1 MGLVNLDAGNVV
13 GLVALGLV
21 GGILGGFVGGGG
33 AFVMVPGMMSL
44 GGEGLVSVGSN
55 LLHRLGRMTT
65 SARRRAALRRV
76 DWKLLVLLAIPSLLG
91 VEAGRLASALLRAR
105 FGPAA
110 ADLYISAVVIVVL
123 AAVARML
130 LRDLLSSRRRPAPGA
145 LSVKGVMQRLRPLHV
160 PPVIRFPESSVV
172 VSLWLVLGIGFVSGW
187 FGGTVALGGFLT
199 VPAMI
204 YLLGAPVSAAIA
216 TDLAL
221 VLIIGLYG
229 TVTYAARGHVDLRA
243 TLLLYFGSILGF
255 HLGLLGTRLVRE
267 APVRLVTCV
276 VLILV
281 GVSRLLAVPL
291 TCAAGG
297 WIALGGGARTALRV
311 ASLATL
317 FGGGAL
323 LLALVLGAVSR
334 ALWDHATSA
343 TGAPSE
349 ERRASP

>member
-1 MGLVNLDAGNVV
+1 MGLVNLDPGNVV
-13 GLVALGLV
+13 GLVALGLI

-55 LLHRLGRMTT
+55 LLHRMGRMTT
-65 SARRRAALRRV
+65 SARRRAALQRV
-76 DWKLLVLLAIPSLLG
+76 DWKLLTVLAIPCVAG
-91 VEAGRLASALLRAR
+91 VEVGRLASALLRAR

-110 ADLYISAVVIVVL
+110 ADLYISVVVIVVL

-130 LRDLLSSRRRPAPGA
+130 ARDLLASHRRPEPGA

-160 PPVIRFPESSVV
+160 PPVIRFPGSSVV
-172 VSLWLVLGIGFVSGW
+172 VSLWLVLGIGFVAGW

-221 VLIIGLYG
+221 VLIVGLYG
-229 TVTYAARGHVDLRA
+229 TVSYAARGHVDLRA

-267 APVRLVTCV
+267 VPVRVVTCV
-276 VLILV
+276 VLGLV
-281 GVSRLLAVPL
+281 GVSRLLALPL

-297 WIALGGGARTALRV
+297 WLTLGSGARTALHV
-311 ASLATL
+311 ASLAAL

-323 LLALVLGAVSR
+323 LLALVLGAVTR
-334 ALWDHATSA
+334 ALWEHVTSA
-343 TGAPSE
+343 PQ
-349 ERRASP
+349 RRSGEGEAS